1 MQDNDSRSGP
11 DRTVSAV
18 RFTHSSGA
26 THAAKAGVAVWRR
39 VRVAAEWVAIWV
51 IRRRRTPMAYDLLIK
66 NGLIVDGSGMPS
78 FRGDVGVK
86 DGKIVEIGKL
96 SGPAAKT
103 IDAAGRAVAPGFIDN
118 HCHYDAQVTWDPLCT
133 FSPEHGATSVIF
145 GNCSL
150 SLAPVRRGTEERL
163 AEFLSYV
170 EAIPMEVLKTVEFE
184 WETVPQ
190 YMEHLDNH
198 LGINVGNLIGHSAVR
213 HYVMGDDC
221 QKAGATEA
229 QLKAMQD
236 VVRDG
241 MQAGALGL
249 SVSREKGHFDPQG
262 VHIPAL
268 WADEQEIFA
277 LADVLRDMA
286 TGTIQAGGGQYV
298 ELKDGMMRR
307 LAEASGRTVVYN
319 SLSHT
324 MRRPDEWK
332 IHMARIEETAALG
345 IRAYPMC
352 SPNRI
357 TQDFTMKNSQV
368 FRGLPTWHPI
378 LLMSDDEKL
387 RLYADPEIRAKLHDE
402 AVVNKPDAAVGIS
415 KTWWKYIWVNDPV
428 LAKNKWMQFKSI
440 GEIAEKEGKRVIDA
454 FLDLVVEEKL
464 ETRFLQAENNIDDE
478 ALTKILTHPN
488 AVIGLG
494 DGGAHVQFHGGYGY
508 ITRLLGEWVREK
520 QVMSLEQ
527 AVRRLTFD
535 SASTFGLYDR
545 GLLRPGLAAD
555 IVIFD
560 PATVKCG
567 KEEVVHDFPAGGWRI
582 KETSEGVSHTIV
594 NGQVLL
600 EDKKHTGALP
610 GRVLRNTYYKAN
622 HA

>member
-1 MQDNDSRSGP
+1 
-11 DRTVSAV
+11 
-18 RFTHSSGA
+18 
-26 THAAKAGVAVWRR
+26 
-39 VRVAAEWVAIWV
+39 
-51 IRRRRTPMAYDLLIK
+51 MAYDLLIK
-66 NGLIVDGSGMPS
+66 NGLIVDGSGMPA

-86 DGKIVEIGKL
+86 DGMIAEIGKL
-96 SGPAAKT
+96 SSPAERT
-103 IDAAGRAVAPGFIDN
+103 IEADCRAVAPGFIDN

-133 FSPEHGATSVIF
+133 FSPDHGATSVIF

-150 SLAPVRRGTEERL
+150 SLAPVKKGTEGRL

-170 EAIPMEVLKTVEFE
+170 EAIPMEVLKTIEFD
-184 WETVPQ
+184 WETIPQ
-190 YMEHLDNH
+190 YMDRLDNH
-198 LGINVGNLIGHSAVR
+198 LGINIGNLIGHTAVR

-221 QKAGATEA
+221 QKPGATEA
-229 QLKAMQD
+229 QIKAMQD

-241 MQAGALGL
+241 MAAGALGL

-262 VHIPAL
+262 VLIPAL
-268 WADEQEIFA
+268 WADESEIFA
-277 LADVLRDMA
+277 LADVLRDMG

-319 SLSHT
+319 SLSQT

-352 SPNRI
+352 SPNRV
-357 TQDFTMKNSQV
+357 TQDFTMKNTQV

-378 LLMSDDEKL
+378 LLMSDEEKL

-415 KTWWKYIWVNDPV
+415 KTWWNYIWVNEPA
-428 LAKNKWMQFKSI
+428 LEKNKWMQFKSI
-440 GEIAEKEGKRVIDA
+440 GEIAETQGKRVIDA
-454 FLDLVVEEKL
+454 LLDLVVEEKL
-464 ETRFLQAENNIDDE
+464 ETRLLQAENNIDDE
-478 ALTKILTHPN
+478 ALKKILTHPN

-508 ITRLLGEWVREK
+508 ITKLLGEWVREK
-520 QVMSLEQ
+520 QVMSLET

-545 GLLRPGLAAD
+545 GLLRPGMAAD
-555 IVIFD
+555 IAIFD
-560 PATVKCG
+560 PATVNCG

-582 KETSEGVSHTIV
+582 KETAEGVTHTIV
-594 NGQVLL
+594 NGQILL
-600 EDKKHTGALP
+600 EDRKHTGALP
-610 GRVLRNTYYKAN
+610 GRVLRNSYWHAN
-622 HA
+622 H

>member
-1 MQDNDSRSGP
+1 
-11 DRTVSAV
+11 
-18 RFTHSSGA
+18 
-26 THAAKAGVAVWRR
+26 
-39 VRVAAEWVAIWV
+39 
-51 IRRRRTPMAYDLLIK
+51 MAYDLLIK
-66 NGLIVDGSGMPS
+66 NGRVVDGSGMPS
-78 FRGDVGVK
+78 FRADVGIK
-86 DGKIVEIGKL
+86 DGKIAEIGKL
-96 SGPAAKT
+96 SSPAAKT
-103 IDAAGRAVAPGFIDN
+103 IDADGRAVSPGFIDN

-150 SLAPVRRGTEERL
+150 SLAPVRKGTEERL

-184 WETVPQ
+184 WETIPQ
-190 YMEHLDNH
+190 YMDRLDQH

-221 QKAGATEA
+221 QKPGATEA
-229 QLKAMQD
+229 QVKAMQD

-241 MQAGALGL
+241 MRAGALGL

-262 VHIPAL
+262 VLIPAL
-268 WADEQEIFA
+268 WADENEIFA
-277 LADVLRDMA
+277 LADVLRDMS

-307 LAEASGRTVVYN
+307 LAEATGRTVVYN
-319 SLSHT
+319 SLSQT

-332 IHMARIEETAALG
+332 IHMARIEETASMG

-352 SPNRI
+352 SPNRV
-357 TQDFTMKNSQV
+357 TQDFTMKNTQV

-378 LLMSDDEKL
+378 LLMSDEEKL
-387 RLYADPEIRAKLHDE
+387 RLYADPEIRAKLHEE
-402 AVVNKPDAAVGIS
+402 AVVNKPDSAVGIS
-415 KTWWKYIWVNDPV
+415 KTWWNYIWVNEPA
-428 LAKNKWMQFKSI
+428 LEKNKWMQFKSI
-440 GEIAEKEGKRVIDA
+440 GQIAEAEGKRVIDA

-478 ALTKILTHPN
+478 ALSKILTHPN

-508 ITRLLGEWVREK
+508 ITKLLGEWVREK

-545 GLLRPGLAAD
+545 GLLRPGMAAD
-555 IVIFD
+555 IAIFD

-582 KETSEGVSHTIV
+582 KETSEGVTHTIV

-610 GRVLRNTYYKAN
+610 GRVLRNSYWHAN
-622 HA
+622 R

>member
-1 MQDNDSRSGP
+1 
-11 DRTVSAV
+11 
-18 RFTHSSGA
+18 
-26 THAAKAGVAVWRR
+26 
-39 VRVAAEWVAIWV
+39 
-51 IRRRRTPMAYDLLIK
+51 MAYDLLIR
-66 NGLIVDGSGMPS
+66 NGLVVDGSGMPA

-86 DGKIVEIGKL
+86 NGKIAEIGKL
-96 SGPAAKT
+96 SSPAART
-103 IDAAGRAVAPGFIDN
+103 IDADGRAVAPGFIDN

-150 SLAPVRRGTEERL
+150 SLAPVRKGGELRL

-170 EAIPMEVLKTVEFE
+170 EAIPMEVLKTIEFD
-184 WETVPQ
+184 WESVPQ
-190 YMEHLDNH
+190 YMDRLDNH
-198 LGINVGNLIGHSAVR
+198 LGINIGNLIGHTAVR

-221 QKAGATEA
+221 QKPGATEE
-229 QLKAMQD
+229 QIKQMRDL
-236 VVRDG
+236 VRDG
-241 MQAGALGL
+241 MAAGALGL
-249 SVSREKGHFDPQG
+249 SISREKGHFDPQG
-262 VHIPAL
+262 VLIPAL
-268 WADEQEIFA
+268 WADENEIFQIC
-277 LADVLRDMA
+277 DVLREMG

-307 LAEASGRTVVYN
+307 LAEATGRTIVYN
-319 SLSHT
+319 SLSQT

-352 SPNRI
+352 SPNRV
-357 TQDFTMKNSQV
+357 TQDFTMKNTQV

-378 LLMSDDEKL
+378 LLMADEEKL
-387 RLYADPEIRAKLHDE
+387 RLYADPEIRAKLHEE
-402 AVVNKPDAAVGIS
+402 AIVNKPEAAVGIS
-415 KTWWKYIWVNDPV
+415 KTWWNYIWVNEPR
-428 LAKNKWMQFKSI
+428 LEKNKWMQFKSI
-440 GEIAEKEGKRVIDA
+440 GQIAEAQGKRVIDA

-478 ALTKILTHPN
+478 AVSKILTHPN

-508 ITRLLGEWVREK
+508 LTKLLGEWVREK
-520 QVMSLEQ
+520 QIMSLEQ

-582 KETSEGVSHTIV
+582 KETSEGVSYTIV

-610 GRVLRNTYYKAN
+610 GRVLRNTHWHAN

>member
-1 MQDNDSRSGP
+1 
-11 DRTVSAV
+11 
-18 RFTHSSGA
+18 
-26 THAAKAGVAVWRR
+26 
-39 VRVAAEWVAIWV
+39 
-51 IRRRRTPMAYDLLIK
+51 MAYDLLIK
-66 NGLIVDGSGMPS
+66 NGLIVDGSGLPS
-78 FRGDVGVK
+78 FRGDVGVR
-86 DGKIVEIGKL
+86 DGKIVELGKL
-96 SGPAAKT
+96 SGVATKT
-103 IDAAGRAVAPGFIDN
+103 IDAGGRAVAPGFIDN

-150 SLAPVRRGTEERL
+150 SLAPVRKGTEERL

-170 EAIPMEVLKTVEFE
+170 EAIPMEILKTVEFE

-198 LGINVGNLIGHSAVR
+198 LGVNVGNLIGHTAVR

-229 QLKAMQD
+229 QVKAKQD

-262 VHIPAL
+262 VPIPAL
-268 WADEQEIFA
+268 WADEAEIFA
-277 LADVLRDMA
+277 LADVLRELS

-298 ELKDGMMRR
+298 ELKDGMIRR

-352 SPNRI
+352 SPNRV

-378 LLMSDDEKL
+378 LLMSNEEKL
-387 RLYADPEIRAKLHDE
+387 RLYADPEIRAKLHEE
-402 AVVNKPDAAVGIS
+402 AVVNKPDSAVGIS
-415 KTWWKYIWVNDPV
+415 KTWWNYIWVNEPV
-428 LAKNKWMQFKSI
+428 LDKNKWMQFKSI
-440 GEIAEKEGKRVIDA
+440 GQIAEQEGKRVIDA

-464 ETRFLQAENNIDDE
+464 ETRFLQAENNTDD
-478 ALTKILTHPN
+478 AVLKKILTHPN
-488 AVIGLG
+488 AIIGLG

-508 ITRLLGEWVREK
+508 ITKLLGEWVREK
-520 QVMSLEQ
+520 RVMTLEQ

-545 GLLRPGLAAD
+545 GLIRPGMAAD
-555 IVIFD
+555 IAIFD

-567 KEEVVHDFPAGGWRI
+567 PEEVVHDFPAGGWRI

-610 GRVLRNTYYKAN
+610 GRVLRNTYWHAN
-622 HA
+622 H